1 MALSDSEDSQEVAQP
16 SRKRKKQSSAR
27 LQRHEMQ
34 EFIDEHKASKRS
46 KTNSQYASH
55 DKKFKWFLEHHYGG
69 ETEEEPGTVRKEPY
83 SEDLTLEYGLDL
95 AVRYISWVGKNM
107 PGFEYRNKAA
117 TLKLKTFEGV
127 HSALQSMYTQQ
138 LMSKHARSTQHVT
151 AWPRHDGRLVHLADL
166 CPPTPVACI
175 GPAPCVLLS
184 AVLRGGKTQENGK
197 VAYLGCI
204 RTRNPLLCPVGALG
218 RHLCQRFTID
228 KEPFPDVLDKEAWN
242 KTALWTGS
250 NPFSNL
256 TYQQQSA
263 SLRKYFT
270 ESDIF
275 IKKLT
280 HAFRVL
286 GARFMDMAGVD
297 DSVIGRTGKWMY
309 QAMYKSYLMFFKPE
323 GLLGVG
329 EWPGAAQKDFTQ
341 FWRPEF
347 LLEVPDDLIYVVFP
361 HLRRLE
367 EVVKELGRKAGNSV
381 KAAPHVYRYLA
392 TVVIQDALGG
402 MADKRGRQ
410 Q

>member
-151 AWPRHDGRLVHLADL
+151 RKLHDY
-166 CPPTPVACI
+166 
-175 GPAPCVLLS
+175 PAYHTVYTGMHRS
-184 AVLRGGKTQENGK
+184 STM
-197 VAYLGCI
+197 
-204 RTRNPLLCPVGALG
+204 CPV
-218 RHLCQRFTID
+218 RFTID

-347 LLEVPDDLIYVVFP
+347 LLEVPDDLIYVVFQV
-361 HLRRLE
+361 E
-367 EVVKELGRKAGNSV
+367 CAGEVVNNDLAVPEADED
-381 KAAPHVYRYLA
+381 AAPAMEAPTFSVEQLYTIIEKGDPKSGTPALA
-392 TVVIQDALGG
+392 ELEGQGTEWRRAHG
-402 MADKRGRQ
+402 KRCD
-410 Q
+410 